1 MYLHV
6 IGSGAGGSPGSRRW
20 RAANLLEAEGGLAVV
35 DCGVGCH
42 YRLSDRG
49 LLTEIDYVFVT
60 HSHMDHFLGLPEA
73 LFQAHIEG
81 RRKKLVVVAPKIV
94 ARSIEAVSP
103 NLLKAVNYQIEI
115 RQAAPGPL
123 LELPGLKVEA
133 AQACHHTA
141 EEAYAYRLEGGGT
154 SLLFTGDTSPN
165 CGPVRRLGRGVDVL
179 IHEATCNEQNA
190 EICAKYAHT
199 TTLQAVKEADAAGAH
214 LLVLTHI
221 DDGFNPTIYRD
232 VKNIGRRDVVIA
244 EDNMWLRI

>member
-1 MYLHV
+1 MYLHI
-6 IGSGAGGSPGSRRW
+6 IGSGAGGSPGSKRW
-20 RAANLLEAEGGLAVV
+20 RAANLLETDGGLAVV

-81 RRKKLVVVAPKIV
+81 RRKRLVVVAPKIV
-94 ARSIEAVSP
+94 ARTIEAASP
-103 NLLKAVNYQIEI
+103 HLLKNINYQLDI
-115 RQAAPGPL
+115 RPAAPGLL

-141 EEAYAYRLEGGGT
+141 EEAYAYRVEGGA
-154 SLLFTGDTSPN
+154 SLVFTGDTSPN
-165 CGPVRRLGRGVDVL
+165 CEPVRRLSRGVDVL

-190 EICAKYAHT
+190 GVCSKYGHT
-199 TTLQAVKEADAAGAH
+199 TTLQAIAEADVVGAR

-221 DDGFNPTIYRD
+221 DEGFNPTVHKD
-232 VKNIGRRDVVIA
+232 VERTGRRDVIVA